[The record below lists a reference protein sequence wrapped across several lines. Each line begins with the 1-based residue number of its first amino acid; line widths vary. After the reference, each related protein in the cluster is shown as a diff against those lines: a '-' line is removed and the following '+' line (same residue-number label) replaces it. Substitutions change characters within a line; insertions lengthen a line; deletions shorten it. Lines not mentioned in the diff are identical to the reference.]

1 MELTTFEEDR
11 AALVAIAPVLRRLAA
26 RLDEA
31 SSAELGPLFAELDAL
46 KSAATAAKV
55 GLVEEARVRGE
66 AWAAGAASPASVQ
79 ECDPRWRSRVRR

>member
-46 KSAATAAKV
+46 KSAARGVITNALISRACGV
-55 GLVEEARVRGE
+55 SGVR
-66 AWAAGAASPASVQ
+66 AGV
-79 ECDPRWRSRVRR
+79 